1 MTYSLIEVFNEMVK
15 EYLAPYFKSK
25 GFKKQNLNFYKEE
38 NGLTFL
44 INFQKSTSNSV
55 DYVRFYVNC
64 GIYSA
69 EVIHTN
75 GDPVLPNPKEYECL
89 FNARFERITGSE
101 KREFE
106 LILSGENI
114 KKALANDVIIELE
127 KVLDFYKT
135 IKNNDD
141 LVDVCIERGTYF
153 WGELFT
159 YLSIK
164 KDLKRLEKYV
174 QNYGDIFKGDSRR
187 KWFEAEIN
195 VILKG
200 YGIEPMLFKAE

>member
-1 MTYSLIEVFNEMVK
+1 MTYSLIEVFNEMIK

-25 GFKKQNLNFYKEE
+25 GFKKQNLNFYKTESDVK
-38 NGLTFL
+38 FM

-69 EVIHTN
+69 EVIRIN

-106 LILSGENI
+106 LTLSGENV
-114 KKALANDVIIELE
+114 KKALANDVITELE

-153 WGELFT
+153 WRELFT

-174 QNYGDIFKGDSRR
+174 QNYSDTFKGDSRR
-187 KWFEAEIN
+187 QWFETEIN
-195 VILKG
+195 VILEG
-200 YGIEPMLFKAE
+200 YGIEPMLFKTE

>member
-1 MTYSLIEVFNEMVK
+1 MTYSLIEVFNEIVK

-25 GFKKQNLNFYKEE
+25 GFKKQNLNFYKAE
-38 NGLTFL
+38 NEVIFL
-44 INFQKSTSNSV
+44 INFQKSMSNSV
-55 DYVRFYVNC
+55 DYVRFYINC

-69 EVIHTN
+69 EVIRTN
-75 GDPVLPNPKEYECL
+75 GDRVLPNPKEYECL

-101 KREFE
+101 KQEFE
-106 LILSGENI
+106 LTLSGENV

-127 KVLDFYKT
+127 KVLDFYKI

-153 WGELFT
+153 WRELFT

-164 KDLKRLEKYV
+164 KDLKRLGKYV
-174 QNYGDIFKGDSRR
+174 QNYSDIFKGDSRR
-187 KWFEAEIN
+187 QWFETEIN
-195 VILKG
+195 VILKD